1 MSIIFIKKISF
12 LAIFFIFYIR
22 KCYNIYAP
30 KESRDNMNNIGER
43 IVLLRTNKGINQA
56 EMAKSLNISPS
67 VMNRIELGTR
77 AIRDYEL
84 IAIANFLKVSSDYI
98 LGIDIKN
105 INSSADIFMTTR
117 QEQDLIKKYR
127 KLSNKVKDKIEA
139 RIEAEYDIVMEN
151 EQELRQKA

>member
-1 MSIIFIKKISF
+1 
-12 LAIFFIFYIR
+12 
-22 KCYNIYAP
+22 
-30 KESRDNMNNIGER
+30 MNNIGER
-43 IVLLRTNKGINQA
+43 IILLRTNKGINQA

-98 LGIDIKN
+98 LGIDIKDTN
-105 INSSADIFMTTR
+105 INPSSNIFMVNK

-139 RIEAEYDIVMEN
+139 RIEAEYDIVMET
-151 EQELRQKA
+151 EQEARQNA

>member
-1 MSIIFIKKISF
+1 
-12 LAIFFIFYIR
+12 
-22 KCYNIYAP
+22 
-30 KESRDNMNNIGER
+30 MNNIGER
-43 IVLLRTNKGINQA
+43 IILLRTNKGINQA

-98 LGIDIKN
+98 LGIDIKDTN
-105 INSSADIFMTTR
+105 INPSSNIFMVNK

-127 KLSNKVKDKIEA
+127 KLPTRIQDKIEA
-139 RIEAEYDIVMEN
+139 RIEAEYDIVMET
-151 EQELRQKA
+151 EQEARQKA

>member
-1 MSIIFIKKISF
+1 
-12 LAIFFIFYIR
+12 
-22 KCYNIYAP
+22 
-30 KESRDNMNNIGER
+30 MNNIGER
-43 IVLLRTNKGINQA
+43 IILLRTNKGINQA

-98 LGIDIKN
+98 LGIDIKDTN
-105 INSSADIFMTTR
+105 INPSSNIFMVNK

-151 EQELRQKA
+151 EQEARQNA

>member
-1 MSIIFIKKISF
+1 
-12 LAIFFIFYIR
+12 
-22 KCYNIYAP
+22 
-30 KESRDNMNNIGER
+30 MNNIGER
-43 IVLLRTNKGINQA
+43 IILLRTNKGINQA
-56 EMAKSLNISPS
+56 EMAKNLNISPS

-98 LGIDIKN
+98 LGIDIKDTN
-105 INSSADIFMTTR
+105 INPSSNIFMVNK

-151 EQELRQKA
+151 EQESRQNA

>member
-1 MSIIFIKKISF
+1 M
-12 LAIFFIFYIR
+12 
-22 KCYNIYAP
+22 
-30 KESRDNMNNIGER
+30 KESRDIMNNIGER
-43 IVLLRTNKGINQA
+43 IILLRTNKGINQA

-98 LGIDIKN
+98 LGIDIKDTN
-105 INSSADIFMTTR
+105 INPSSNIFMVNK

-151 EQELRQKA
+151 EQESRQKA

>member
-1 MSIIFIKKISF
+1 
-12 LAIFFIFYIR
+12 
-22 KCYNIYAP
+22 
-30 KESRDNMNNIGER
+30 
-43 IVLLRTNKGINQA
+43 
-56 EMAKSLNISPS
+56 
-67 VMNRIELGTR
+67 MNRIELGTR

-98 LGIDIKN
+98 LGIDIKDTN
-105 INSSADIFMTTR
+105 INPSSNIFMVNK

-151 EQELRQKA
+151 EQESRQKA

>member
-1 MSIIFIKKISF
+1 
-12 LAIFFIFYIR
+12 
-22 KCYNIYAP
+22 
-30 KESRDNMNNIGER
+30 MNNIGER
-43 IVLLRTNKGINQA
+43 IILLRTNKGINQA

-98 LGIDIKN
+98 LGIDIKDTN
-105 INSSADIFMTTR
+105 INPSSNIFMVNK

-151 EQELRQKA
+151 EQESR

>member
-1 MSIIFIKKISF
+1 
-12 LAIFFIFYIR
+12 
-22 KCYNIYAP
+22 
-30 KESRDNMNNIGER
+30 MNNIGER
-43 IVLLRTNKGINQA
+43 ITLLRTNKGINQA

-98 LGIDIKN
+98 LGIDIKDTN
-105 INSSADIFMTTR
+105 INPSSNIFMVNK

-151 EQELRQKA
+151 EQESRQNA

>member
-1 MSIIFIKKISF
+1 
-12 LAIFFIFYIR
+12 
-22 KCYNIYAP
+22 
-30 KESRDNMNNIGER
+30 
-43 IVLLRTNKGINQA
+43 
-56 EMAKSLNISPS
+56 
-67 VMNRIELGTR
+67 MNRIELGTR

-98 LGIDIKN
+98 LGIDIKDTN
-105 INSSADIFMTTR
+105 INPSSNIFMVNK

-151 EQELRQKA
+151 EQEARQNA

>member
-1 MSIIFIKKISF
+1 
-12 LAIFFIFYIR
+12 
-22 KCYNIYAP
+22 
-30 KESRDNMNNIGER
+30 MNNIGER

-98 LGIDIKN
+98 LGIDIKDTN
-105 INSSADIFMTTR
+105 INPSSNIFMVNK

-151 EQELRQKA
+151 EQEARQNA

>member
-1 MSIIFIKKISF
+1 
-12 LAIFFIFYIR
+12 
-22 KCYNIYAP
+22 
-30 KESRDNMNNIGER
+30 MNNIGER

-151 EQELRQKA
+151 EQESRQKA

>member
-1 MSIIFIKKISF
+1 
-12 LAIFFIFYIR
+12 
-22 KCYNIYAP
+22 
-30 KESRDNMNNIGER
+30 MNNIGER

-151 EQELRQKA
+151 EQEARQDA

>member
-1 MSIIFIKKISF
+1 
-12 LAIFFIFYIR
+12 
-22 KCYNIYAP
+22 
-30 KESRDNMNNIGER
+30 MNNIGER
-43 IVLLRTNKGINQA
+43 IILLRTNKGINQA

-98 LGIDIKN
+98 LGIDIKDTN
-105 INSSADIFMTTR
+105 INPSSNIFMVNK

-151 EQELRQKA
+151 EQEAKQDA

>member
-1 MSIIFIKKISF
+1 
-12 LAIFFIFYIR
+12 
-22 KCYNIYAP
+22 
-30 KESRDNMNNIGER
+30 MNNIGER
-43 IVLLRTNKGINQA
+43 IILLRTNKGINQA

-98 LGIDIKN
+98 LGIDIKDTN
-105 INSSADIFMTTR
+105 INPSSNIFMVNK

-139 RIEAEYDIVMEN
+139 RIEAEYDIVMET
-151 EQELRQKA
+151 EQEARQKA

>member
-1 MSIIFIKKISF
+1 M
-12 LAIFFIFYIR
+12 
-22 KCYNIYAP
+22 
-30 KESRDNMNNIGER
+30 KESRDIMNNIGER

-151 EQELRQKA
+151 EQEAKQDA

>member
-1 MSIIFIKKISF
+1 M
-12 LAIFFIFYIR
+12 
-22 KCYNIYAP
+22 
-30 KESRDNMNNIGER
+30 KESRDIMNNIGER
-43 IVLLRTNKGINQA
+43 IILLRTNKGINQA

-98 LGIDIKN
+98 LGIDIKDTN
-105 INSSADIFMTTR
+105 INPSSNIFMVNK

-151 EQELRQKA
+151 EQEARQNA

>member
-1 MSIIFIKKISF
+1 M
-12 LAIFFIFYIR
+12 
-22 KCYNIYAP
+22 
-30 KESRDNMNNIGER
+30 KESRDIMNNIGER
-43 IVLLRTNKGINQA
+43 IILLRTNKGINQA

-98 LGIDIKN
+98 LGIDIKDTN
-105 INSSADIFMTTR
+105 INPSSNIFMVNK

>member
-1 MSIIFIKKISF
+1 
-12 LAIFFIFYIR
+12 
-22 KCYNIYAP
+22 
-30 KESRDNMNNIGER
+30 MNNIGER
-43 IVLLRTNKGINQA
+43 IILLRTNKGINQA

-98 LGIDIKN
+98 LGIDIKDTN
-105 INSSADIFMTTR
+105 INPSSNIFMVNK

-151 EQELRQKA
+151 EQESRQKA

>member
-1 MSIIFIKKISF
+1 M
-12 LAIFFIFYIR
+12 
-22 KCYNIYAP
+22 
-30 KESRDNMNNIGER
+30 KESRDIMNNIGER

-151 EQELRQKA
+151 EQESRQNA

>member
-1 MSIIFIKKISF
+1 
-12 LAIFFIFYIR
+12 
-22 KCYNIYAP
+22 
-30 KESRDNMNNIGER
+30 MNNIGER
-43 IVLLRTNKGINQA
+43 IILLRTNKGINQA

-151 EQELRQKA
+151 EQEARQDA

>member
-1 MSIIFIKKISF
+1 M
-12 LAIFFIFYIR
+12 
-22 KCYNIYAP
+22 
-30 KESRDNMNNIGER
+30 KESRDIMNNIGER
-43 IVLLRTNKGINQA
+43 IILLRTNKGINQA

-98 LGIDIKN
+98 LGIDIKDTN
-105 INSSADIFMTTR
+105 INPSSNIFMVNK

-151 EQELRQKA
+151 EQEAKQDA

>member
-1 MSIIFIKKISF
+1 
-12 LAIFFIFYIR
+12 
-22 KCYNIYAP
+22 
-30 KESRDNMNNIGER
+30 MNNIGER

-151 EQELRQKA
+151 EQELRQNA

>member
-1 MSIIFIKKISF
+1 
-12 LAIFFIFYIR
+12 
-22 KCYNIYAP
+22 
-30 KESRDNMNNIGER
+30 
-43 IVLLRTNKGINQA
+43 
-56 EMAKSLNISPS
+56 
-67 VMNRIELGTR
+67 MNRIELGTR

-98 LGIDIKN
+98 LGIDIKDTN
-105 INSSADIFMTTR
+105 INPSSNIFMVNK

-151 EQELRQKA
+151 EQESRQNA

>member
-1 MSIIFIKKISF
+1 M
-12 LAIFFIFYIR
+12 
-22 KCYNIYAP
+22 
-30 KESRDNMNNIGER
+30 KESRDIMNNIGER
-43 IVLLRTNKGINQA
+43 IILLRTNKGINQA

-98 LGIDIKN
+98 LGIDIKDTN
-105 INSSADIFMTTR
+105 INPSSNIFMVNK

-151 EQELRQKA
+151 EQELRQNA

>member
-1 MSIIFIKKISF
+1 M
-12 LAIFFIFYIR
+12 
-22 KCYNIYAP
+22 
-30 KESRDNMNNIGER
+30 KESRDIMNNIGER

-151 EQELRQKA
+151 EQEARQKA

>member
-1 MSIIFIKKISF
+1 
-12 LAIFFIFYIR
+12 
-22 KCYNIYAP
+22 
-30 KESRDNMNNIGER
+30 MNNIGER

-151 EQELRQKA
+151 EQEARQKA

>member
-1 MSIIFIKKISF
+1 
-12 LAIFFIFYIR
+12 
-22 KCYNIYAP
+22 
-30 KESRDNMNNIGER
+30 MNNIGER
-43 IVLLRTNKGINQA
+43 IILLRTNKGINQA

-98 LGIDIKN
+98 LGIDIKDTN
-105 INSSADIFMTTR
+105 INPSSNIFMVNK

-151 EQELRQKA
+151 EQESRQNA

>member
-1 MSIIFIKKISF
+1 
-12 LAIFFIFYIR
+12 
-22 KCYNIYAP
+22 
-30 KESRDNMNNIGER
+30 MNNIGER
-43 IVLLRTNKGINQA
+43 IILLRTNKGINQA

-98 LGIDIKN
+98 LGIDIKDTN
-105 INSSADIFMTTR
+105 INPSSNIFMVNK

-151 EQELRQKA
+151 EQELRQNA

>member
-1 MSIIFIKKISF
+1 M
-12 LAIFFIFYIR
+12 
-22 KCYNIYAP
+22 
-30 KESRDNMNNIGER
+30 KESRDIMNNIGER
-43 IVLLRTNKGINQA
+43 IILLRTNKGINQA

-98 LGIDIKN
+98 LGIDIKDTN
-105 INSSADIFMTTR
+105 INPSSNIFMVNK

-151 EQELRQKA
+151 EQESRQNA

>member
-1 MSIIFIKKISF
+1 M
-12 LAIFFIFYIR
+12 
-22 KCYNIYAP
+22 
-30 KESRDNMNNIGER
+30 KESRDIMNNIGER
-43 IVLLRTNKGINQA
+43 IILLRTNKGTNQA

-98 LGIDIKN
+98 LGIDIKDTN
-105 INSSADIFMTTR
+105 INPSSNIFMVNK

-151 EQELRQKA
+151 EQEARQNA

>member
-1 MSIIFIKKISF
+1 
-12 LAIFFIFYIR
+12 
-22 KCYNIYAP
+22 
-30 KESRDNMNNIGER
+30 MNNIGER
-43 IVLLRTNKGINQA
+43 IILLRTNKGINQA

-98 LGIDIKN
+98 LGIDIKDTN
-105 INSSADIFMTTR
+105 IDPSSNIFMVNK

-151 EQELRQKA
+151 EQELRQNA

>member
-1 MSIIFIKKISF
+1 M
-12 LAIFFIFYIR
+12 
-22 KCYNIYAP
+22 
-30 KESRDNMNNIGER
+30 KESRDIMNNIGER
-43 IVLLRTNKGINQA
+43 IILLRTNKGINQA

-98 LGIDIKN
+98 LGIDIKDTN
-105 INSSADIFMTTR
+105 INPSSNIFMVNK

-139 RIEAEYDIVMEN
+139 RIEAEYDIVMET
-151 EQELRQKA
+151 EQEARQKA

>member
-1 MSIIFIKKISF
+1 M
-12 LAIFFIFYIR
+12 
-22 KCYNIYAP
+22 
-30 KESRDNMNNIGER
+30 KESRDIMNNIGER
-43 IVLLRTNKGINQA
+43 IILLRTNKGINQA

-98 LGIDIKN
+98 LGIDIKDTN
-105 INSSADIFMTTR
+105 IFMINK

-151 EQELRQKA
+151 EQELRQNA

>member
-1 MSIIFIKKISF
+1 
-12 LAIFFIFYIR
+12 
-22 KCYNIYAP
+22 
-30 KESRDNMNNIGER
+30 MNNIGER
-43 IVLLRTNKGINQA
+43 IILLRTNKGINQA

-98 LGIDIKN
+98 LGIDIKDTN
-105 INSSADIFMTTR
+105 IFMVNK

-151 EQELRQKA
+151 EQELRQNA

>member
-1 MSIIFIKKISF
+1 M
-12 LAIFFIFYIR
+12 
-22 KCYNIYAP
+22 
-30 KESRDNMNNIGER
+30 KESRDIMNNIGER

>member
-1 MSIIFIKKISF
+1 
-12 LAIFFIFYIR
+12 
-22 KCYNIYAP
+22 
-30 KESRDNMNNIGER
+30 MNNIGER
-43 IVLLRTNKGINQA
+43 IILLRTNKDINQA

-98 LGIDIKN
+98 LGIDIKDTN
-105 INSSADIFMTTR
+105 INPSSNIFMVNK

-151 EQELRQKA
+151 EQESRQNA

>member
-1 MSIIFIKKISF
+1 
-12 LAIFFIFYIR
+12 
-22 KCYNIYAP
+22 
-30 KESRDNMNNIGER
+30 MNNIGER

-151 EQELRQKA
+151 EQEAKQDA

>member
-1 MSIIFIKKISF
+1 M
-12 LAIFFIFYIR
+12 
-22 KCYNIYAP
+22 
-30 KESRDNMNNIGER
+30 KESRDIMNNIGER
-43 IVLLRTNKGINQA
+43 IILLRTNKGINQA

-98 LGIDIKN
+98 LGIDIKDTN
-105 INSSADIFMTTR
+105 IDPSSNIFMVNK

-151 EQELRQKA
+151 EQESRQKA

>member
-1 MSIIFIKKISF
+1 
-12 LAIFFIFYIR
+12 
-22 KCYNIYAP
+22 
-30 KESRDNMNNIGER
+30 MNNIGER
-43 IVLLRTNKGINQA
+43 TILLRTNKGINQA

-98 LGIDIKN
+98 LGIDIKDTN
-105 INSSADIFMTTR
+105 INPSSNIFMVNK

-151 EQELRQKA
+151 EQESRQKA